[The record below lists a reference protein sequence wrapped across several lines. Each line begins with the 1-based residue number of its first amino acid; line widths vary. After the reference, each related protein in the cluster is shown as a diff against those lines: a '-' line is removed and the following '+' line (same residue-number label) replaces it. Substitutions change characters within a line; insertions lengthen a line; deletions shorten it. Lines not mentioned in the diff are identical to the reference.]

1 MVYRCALSRG
11 GGVRYA
17 RAATGMRVWNDMTH
31 ESRRAV
37 YLAVVRLSVR
47 SRGLG
52 RSPATPDQP
61 RSGHAGA
68 TTATPVAYTAVVCPA
83 TQAHRTSP
91 PRGGRRRRPR
101 LAARPSRVTV
111 PAHPQRRRRR
121 PGRRRRCS
129 PPPCLR
135 VAPSSAPSSC
145 ASAAPPPPPICVA
158 LPRRSSQLPSRHHPR
173 QIRCRARHWPR
184 HRLRRRRRRM
194 WRLRRRWRLPR

>member
-1 MVYRCALSRG
+1 MRARWTAAALLCLGRPESRSSISLRAAIG
-11 GGVRYA
+11 MRLSIWGLPWCTDVHYLGGVAYA
-17 RAATGMRVWNDMTH
+17 THAPRLECAIGMTQVSLCRLS
-31 ESRRAV
+31 SRF
-37 YLAVVRLSVR
+37 RLSVR
-47 SRGLG
+47 SHGLG

-145 ASAAPPPPPICVA
+145 ASAAPPLYGRDLWLHVT
-158 LPRRSSQLPSRHHPR
+158 
-173 QIRCRARHWPR
+173 IRMGSPT
-184 HRLRRRRRRM
+184 
-194 WRLRRRWRLPR
+194 